1 MTPRITDADA
11 SATEAEWQSLGLR
24 RGSRDEL
31 RPGCVVDIIVDE
43 HFGLVDWDAGLYFLT
58 GYHYATDWM
67 AGMSITKLCA
77 GVLEPGA
84 YPARGV
90 QLKLWGVV

>member
-24 RGSRDEL
+24 RGTLEEL
-31 RPGCVVDIIVDE
+31 RPEHVVDVVIDE
-43 HFGLVDWDAGLYFLT
+43 MFGLVDWEAGVYYLT
-58 GYHYATDWM
+58 RYHYARDWM

-77 GVLEPGA
+77 GVVIDAPVR
-84 YPARGV
+84 PR
-90 QLKLWGVV
+90 QLGLWEVV